1 MQFIP
6 KIREKETRLK
16 AVDVWKRRFI
26 ENHYR
31 DNSLRKVSR
40 EYNFYGDSW
49 GTYSGKDRIAT
60 YFTVDGLPSE
70 LPISFIDDFREV
82 VSTGVLVNKI
92 DILEP
97 TKIDWK
103 SPSMVAKLNTWA
115 RSSSTIDSK
124 DVSEFTLRE
133 NISLLDENEKRKRS
147 LVYLS
152 GADIRRRR
160 RLFKYRSMI
169 IVEGDRGIEYDES
182 VDAVV
187 EMAEKLG
194 LVINQVTGDFSTFLR
209 GFSPTSA
216 EYSGKL
222 SKLVG
227 NTVIPDEIVSRFNTF
242 DQGKIGERGV
252 YIGTDVYSGYPVF
265 KVFKEKDTSPENITI
280 TAETGWGKSVN
291 IKEYIQQLLADDR
304 FVGTIMDI
312 EGFEYAPLGKFVGI
326 SDKVVTL
333 NMSKGVG
340 SYYDP
345 VEIVKTGLKSLDDD
359 MFNLSSSYTKS
370 LMKVLIGDLED
381 EEKTWVSS
389 ILSEVVSRAYL
400 SKGVSAEEPNTWAR
414 SQGMDLH
421 YVYKIFKLM
430 YDELIIFLD
439 NVEKGEVTVNSDN
452 KFMLNKKYLNAYDKI
467 ASSLRTYF
475 EDASKG
481 GIKSNYFKERINL
494 KDIVDSKLL
503 ICSFGLAG
511 RSGADIDEV
520 ELALSQSYAAIMA
533 QIRSLFTKA
542 KGKYNFKVWE
552 EFQRWGE
559 FEGSAEILN
568 SSLTGGRKLGD
579 VNFIVTN
586 RISELLR
593 KENNFGVFDN
603 TTSFIIGAI
612 DDANV
617 RRELCERLS
626 IEDLQPELDK
636 LIMRHKVK
644 KEGLETSKSIYDHAF
659 LIKLDRADVS
669 LIRVELPEEVIDS
682 EIFRAGVDRVESE
695 GSNG

>member
-1 MQFIP
+1 
-6 KIREKETRLK
+6 
-16 AVDVWKRRFI
+16 
-26 ENHYR
+26 
-31 DNSLRKVSR
+31 
-40 EYNFYGDSW
+40 
-49 GTYSGKDRIAT
+49 
-60 YFTVDGLPSE
+60 
-70 LPISFIDDFREV
+70 
-82 VSTGVLVNKI
+82 
-92 DILEP
+92 
-97 TKIDWK
+97 
-103 SPSMVAKLNTWA
+103 
-115 RSSSTIDSK
+115 
-124 DVSEFTLRE
+124 
-133 NISLLDENEKRKRS
+133 
-147 LVYLS
+147 
-152 GADIRRRR
+152 
-160 RLFKYRSMI
+160 
-169 IVEGDRGIEYDES
+169 
-182 VDAVV
+182 
-187 EMAEKLG
+187 
-194 LVINQVTGDFSTFLR
+194 
-209 GFSPTSA
+209 
-216 EYSGKL
+216 
-222 SKLVG
+222 
-227 NTVIPDEIVSRFNTF
+227 
-242 DQGKIGERGV
+242 
-252 YIGTDVYSGYPVF
+252 
-265 KVFKEKDTSPENITI
+265 
-280 TAETGWGKSVN
+280 
-291 IKEYIQQLLADDR
+291 
-304 FVGTIMDI
+304 
-312 EGFEYAPLGKFVGI
+312 
-326 SDKVVTL
+326 
-333 NMSKGVG
+333 
-340 SYYDP
+340 
-345 VEIVKTGLKSLDDD
+345 
-359 MFNLSSSYTKS
+359 
-370 LMKVLIGDLED
+370 
-381 EEKTWVSS
+381 
-389 ILSEVVSRAYL
+389 
-400 SKGVSAEEPNTWAR
+400 
-414 SQGMDLH
+414 
-421 YVYKIFKLM
+421 M

-439 NVEKGEVTVNSDN
+439 NVEKGEVIVNSDN

-475 EDASKG
+475 EDANKG

-682 EIFRAGVDRVESE
+682 EIFRTGVDRVESE

>member
-1 MQFIP
+1 MQFTP

-169 IVEGDRGIEYDES
+169 IVEGDRGIEYDDS

-312 EGFEYAPLGKFVGI
+312 EGFEYAPLGRFVGI

-345 VEIVKTGLKSLDDD
+345 VEIVKTGHKNLDDD

-370 LMKVLIGDLED
+370 LMKVLIGELED

-439 NVEKGEVTVNSDN
+439 SVEKGEVTVNSDN
-452 KFMLNKKYLNAYDKI
+452 KFVLNKKYLNAYDKI

-475 EDASKG
+475 EDANKG

-636 LIMRHKVK
+636 LIMHHKVK

-682 EIFRAGVDRVESE
+682 EIFRTGVDRVESE